1 MKKSFLNILSV
12 AFVLTIIGFVMD
24 GDVVKTTMLVR
35 LSEFFLMLGII
46 SLIVALFYFPI
57 KYLLRSKK
65 IA

>member
-12 AFVLTIIGFVMD
+12 AFVLTTIGIVMD

-35 LSEFFLMLGII
+35 LSEFFLMWGII
-46 SLIVALFYFPI
+46 SLIVVLFYFPI

-65 IA
+65 IV

>member
-12 AFVLTIIGFVMD
+12 AFVLTTIGIVMD

-35 LSEFFLMLGII
+35 FSEFLLMWGII
-46 SLIVALFYFPI
+46 SLIVVLFYFPI
-57 KYLLRSKK
+57 KYLLRNKK